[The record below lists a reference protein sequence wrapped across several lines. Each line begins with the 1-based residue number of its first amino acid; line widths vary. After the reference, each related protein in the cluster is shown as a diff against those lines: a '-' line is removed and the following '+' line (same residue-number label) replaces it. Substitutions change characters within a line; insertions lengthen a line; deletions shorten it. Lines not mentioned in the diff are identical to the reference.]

1 MKNGK
6 YCIGIV
12 GAGGIATATHIPG
25 WKKLKNV
32 EIMAVADPSEKARNR
47 VKKELN
53 IPMVFSDY
61 KELVKIEEIDIV
73 DVCAPNALHYPVTI
87 SALKNG
93 KHVIC
98 EKPLAIKAK
107 EVEEMMKVAKIYK
120 KKLMCAQH
128 QRFRPESEIVKKIID
143 DGKFGEIYFSNIYAL
158 RRRYLPVSPT
168 FIKKELSGGGPLFDV
183 GVHILDLT
191 YWLMGS
197 PVVQSVNGLT
207 FTKMAKNREISNL
220 WGEWDREAF
229 DVEDFASG
237 FVKFSDGRG
246 LNLTCSFLSNIEV
259 MEDFSAH
266 LYGTKS
272 GIHWPQLKIFTE
284 EHRILKDIELK
295 VDIQNAEHPHHKEIR
310 VFLEAVKNNTAVPVK
325 PEESYEVIKI
335 LEGIYKSAEK
345 GKEVVF

>member
-12 GAGGIATATHIPG
+12 GTGGIATSTHIPG
-25 WKKLKNV
+25 WKKLKDV
-32 EIMAVADPSEKARNR
+32 EIIAACDLSEKARER
-47 VKKELN
+47 VKKEFN
-53 IPMVFSDY
+53 IPMIFSDY
-61 KELVKIEEIDIV
+61 TELVKVEEIDIV
-73 DVCAPNALHYPVTI
+73 DICAPNALHYPVTI

-98 EKPLAIKAK
+98 EKPLAIKAQ
-107 EVEEMMKVAKIYK
+107 EVEEMIKASKTYK

-143 DGKFGEIYFSNIYAL
+143 DGKFGEIYFSNIYAV
-158 RRRYLPVSPT
+158 RRRFLPPAPT
-168 FIKKELSGGGPLFDV
+168 FIKKELSGGGPLFDI

-197 PVVQSVNGLT
+197 PLVESVYGLT
-207 FTKMAKNREISNL
+207 FTKFGKNKNIANL
-220 WGEWDREAF
+220 WGQWDRKMF
-229 DVEDFASG
+229 DVEDFAAG

-246 LNLTCSFLSNIEV
+246 LNLTCSWISNIENP
-259 MEDFSAH
+259 EDFSAQ

-272 GIHWPQLKIFTE
+272 GIHWPKLKIFTE
-284 EHRILKDIELK
+284 ENKILKDIELK

-310 VFLEAVKNNTAVPVK
+310 LFLESVKNNEGVPVK
-325 PEESYEVIKI
+325 PEETYEVTKI

-345 GKEVVF
+345 KKEITF